1 MTLLV
6 RGYAGRDSTGPIDVR
21 LGPRRFARQ
30 DLTIALDRPP
40 SAVVRGSVTT
50 NDGKPLLGARAT
62 VRDGGSTSL
71 AAGTFTLTGLPAGTQ
86 WISVQ
91 AIGRQVAE
99 QAVDLRSDDTTV
111 LAFTLEPLPV
121 TLDPVRVTAAQRST
135 KLAEFEER
143 RRLGLGHAGTARGRP
158 RS

>member
-21 LGPRRFARQ
+21 LGPRRVARQ

-71 AAGTFTLTGLPAGTQ
+71 AAGASTVTGRPAGTQ
-86 WISVQ
+86 GDSGAAVGRPGAEPAGGLGEGAQ
-91 AIGRQVAE
+91 AGPFIHR
-99 QAVDLRSDDTTV
+99 T
-111 LAFTLEPLPV
+111 PLP
-121 TLDPVRVTAAQRST
+121 RA
-135 KLAEFEER
+135 
-143 RRLGLGHAGTARGRP
+143 
-158 RS
+158 